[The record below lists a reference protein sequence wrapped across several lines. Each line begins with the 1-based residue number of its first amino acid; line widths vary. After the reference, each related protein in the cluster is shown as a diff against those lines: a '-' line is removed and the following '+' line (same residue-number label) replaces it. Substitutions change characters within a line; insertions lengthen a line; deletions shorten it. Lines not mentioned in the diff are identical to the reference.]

1 MQISV
6 NKIENKVTF
15 KIQNGYSFEILTPEK
30 VKLLGSTENKLPQEK
45 RDENVWHLKITEV
58 ALVHCNIVND
68 GCQEGSKVL

>member
-6 NKIENKVTF
+6 NKIENRVTF

-45 RDENVWHLKITEV
+45 RDENV
-58 ALVHCNIVND
+58 
-68 GCQEGSKVL
+68 